1 MIKIIYMGSFVMNGI
16 YNGPQKA
23 AEGIFNQALKTEL
36 DAYFISYL
44 RGEKKYSLREKL
56 FGYLELTTGGQ
67 KRLRLGIIQLI
78 MTLYRIKPEIIHIL
92 TFERLHILPVFYCLI
107 SGCRLIYNV
116 SGIAAYEDIREKEKL
131 GKFCLFKDLITE
143 KFLFNLSDYLVFHS
157 HLSVDL
163 AKKYYSLKDKKI
175 KVIPH
180 GIEESLLK
188 LARTKSSDPKLRG
201 ITVAE
206 QNHPGKGLEFLMN
219 MVMEYH
225 PHIRLTIIGDKKD
238 ELLYENYSGLHF
250 KDRMNHSEFIDLLLK
265 NDIYICPCEHESFS
279 ISSLE
284 AMALGLVPVLSSG
297 TGLSEYLHDNK
308 NGFIFKQGDGESL
321 YQKINLILKS
331 GATLSAVSCEA
342 KNFARRFT
350 WGSVFIKSYLPLYK

>member
-1 MIKIIYMGSFVMNGI
+1 MGSFVFNGI

-23 AEGIFNQALKTEL
+23 AEEIFNQALKTKL
-36 DAYFISYL
+36 DAYFISYFK
-44 RGEKKYSLREKL
+44 GDKKYSLREKL
-56 FGYLELTTGGQ
+56 FGYMELTTGGK
-67 KRLRLGIIQLI
+67 KRIRMGLIQLI
-78 MTLYRIKPEIIHIL
+78 MTLYKIKPEIIHIL
-92 TFERLHILPVFYCLI
+92 TFDRLHILPIVYCLI

-116 SGIAAYEDIREKEKL
+116 NGIAAYEDNREKEKL
-131 GKFCLFKDLITE
+131 GRLYLFKDLITE
-143 KFLFNLSDYLVFHS
+143 KLLFNLSAYLVFHS
-157 HLSVDL
+157 HLSVES
-163 AKKYYSLKDKKI
+163 AKKYYSLNDKKI
-175 KVIPH
+175 KIIPH

-188 LARTKSSDPKLRG
+188 SAGAKSNDSELRG
-201 ITVAE
+201 LTVAE
-206 QNHPGKGLEFLMN
+206 HNHPGKGLEFLMK
-219 MVMEYH
+219 MIMDYH
-225 PHIRLTIIGDKKD
+225 PPVRLTIIGDKKD
-238 ELLYENYSGLHF
+238 ELLYEDYSGLHF
-250 KDRMNHSEFIDLLLK
+250 MDRMNHSEFIDLLRE
-265 NDIYICPCEHESFS
+265 NDIYICPSEHESFS

-321 YQKINLILKS
+321 YQKINLILKL